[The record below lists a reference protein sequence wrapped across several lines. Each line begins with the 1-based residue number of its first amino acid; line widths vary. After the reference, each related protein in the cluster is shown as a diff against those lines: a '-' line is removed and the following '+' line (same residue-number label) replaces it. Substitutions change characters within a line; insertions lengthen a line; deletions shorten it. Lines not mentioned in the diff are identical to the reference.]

1 MNSKI
6 SIILICTVVVCAA
19 RLSSAAPAPALIS
32 SSWQLDFEF
41 QDPQRI
47 TLQLPGDKL
56 PTTYWYV
63 LYKVTNNTGK
73 DVQFYPSFRLVT
85 DSLKVVDGGA
95 AIHPRVYNMISA
107 RHIKDYPFFVSPS
120 KTSGLL
126 LQGKENARSSAV
138 VFRMFDKQA
147 NSFTVY
153 FSGLS
158 GQIERISNP
167 TFDINQKESTE
178 NQRFFLLRRTLAVTY
193 DLPGDRGTRIVAR
206 PIRKHREWVMR

>member
-6 SIILICTVVVCAA
+6 SIILICTVAVCAA
-19 RLSSAAPAPALIS
+19 RSTSAAPTPEHIS
-32 SSWQLDFEF
+32 SSWQLEFEF
-41 QDPQRI
+41 QDPQRL
-47 TLQLPGDKL
+47 TLQLPGDKQ

-85 DSLKVVDGGA
+85 DSLKIVDGGA
-95 AIHPRVYNMISA
+95 DIHPRVYDTISA
-107 RHIKDYPFFVSPS
+107 RHTKEYPFFVTPS

-147 NSFTVY
+147 NNFTVY

-158 GQIERISNP
+158 GQIERVSNP
-167 TFDINQKESTE
+167 TFDTSQKESTE
-178 NQRFFLLRRTLAVTY
+178 NQRFFLLRRTLAVSY
-193 DLPGDRGTRIVAR
+193 DLPGDRGTRSVAR